1 MFFIPMAIFLG
12 HPNITTAY
20 YIWKSLI
27 PTLLGNI
34 VGGGL
39 FVAIPYWYLYMFGEE
54 TPVDFNVGAISTAEQ
69 SGGGALGPSPSR
81 APNAH
86 HIIHGQEIDHHHP
99 ANQLP
104 HSGNGMA
111 SGISSEL
118 SADKFGQHGR
128 LSDPEKRGGQDS
140 DSDKTAG

>member
-12 HPNITTAY
+12 HPQITTSY

-39 FVAIPYWYLYMFGEE
+39 FVAVPYWYLYLHGQE
-54 TPVDFNVGAISTAEQ
+54 TPIDFNVGAVSTAEQ
-69 SGGGALGPSPSR
+69 SGGGLGSSPSR
-81 APNAH
+81 IPNVH
-86 HIIHGQEIDHHHP
+86 HVIHGREIDDHHP

-104 HSGNGMA
+104 HSGAVMT

-118 SADKFGQHGR
+118 SGEKYGKEGQ
-128 LSDPEKRGGQDS
+128 LQDPEKSTRQDGDS
-140 DSDKTAG
+140 DRTAA